1 MKPIKSSGAIL
12 SHTEMIARLYQC
24 DPIVGEVCKD
34 ESGSYWYYAEDGSF
48 HKISNGSPFGDEIP
62 GQLIIIDDKLY
73 VITNDGELILCDI
86 PNEDKTGGA

>member
-1 MKPIKSSGAIL
+1 MKPIKSSKLIL
-12 SHTEMIARLYQC
+12 NHLELTDGWYPR

-34 ESGSYWYYAEDGSF
+34 ESGAYWYYAEDGSF

-73 VITNDGELILCDI
+73 TIMDDGELVLCDI
-86 PNEDKTGGA
+86 PNEDQTGGA